1 MNSGNLTHT
10 SMEMLHPIITE
21 SIREGGQFVFYP
33 SGISMLP
40 TIKERED
47 CVVLV
52 EADDL
57 CKNDLILYRRKC
69 GKYVLHRIMGIKHGE
84 YILCG
89 DNQFRYEYG
98 ITSDM
103 IIAMASE
110 IRKKDGTIINL
121 DDIHSYKPSTRKYIR
136 RMMMCFRMFLGR
148 IYRRIFKNK

>member
-1 MNSGNLTHT
+1 MNSDNMTRT
-10 SMEMLHPIITE
+10 RMELLHPIISE

-57 CKNDLILYRRKC
+57 QKNDLILYRRKC
-69 GKYVLHRIMGIKHGE
+69 GKYVLHRIIDIKNGE
-84 YILCG
+84 YTLCG

-103 IIAMASE
+103 TIAMASE
-110 IRKKDGTIINL
+110 IRKKDGSVITL
-121 DDIHSYKPSTRKYIR
+121 ADIRAYKPSSYLFIR
-136 RMMMCFRMFLGR
+136 RKLMCVRMFLGR

>member
-1 MNSGNLTHT
+1 
-10 SMEMLHPIITE
+10 MEMLHPIISE

-57 CKNDLILYRRKC
+57 HKNDLILYRRKC
-69 GKYVLHRIMGIKHGE
+69 GKYVLHRIMNIKNGE
-84 YILCG
+84 YTLCG

-110 IRKKDGTIINL
+110 IRKKDGHVITLEGIR
-121 DDIHSYKPSTRKYIR
+121 SYKPCVSQYVR
-136 RMMMCFRMFLGR
+136 RMLMCFRMFLGR

>member
-1 MNSGNLTHT
+1 MNNHDFTHT
-10 SMEMLHPIITE
+10 SMEMLHPIISE

-57 CKNDLILYRRKC
+57 QKNDLILYRRKT
-69 GKYVLHRIMGIKHGE
+69 GQYVLHRIMKIKSAY

-98 ITSDM
+98 ITSDRV
-103 IIAMASE
+103 IAKASE
-110 IRKKDGTIINL
+110 IRKKDGTILTL
-121 DDIHSYKPSTRKYIR
+121 DDIRAYHPPTGLYIHR
-136 RMMMCFRMFLGR
+136 ILMCFRMFLGR
-148 IYRRIFKNK
+148 IYRGVFR